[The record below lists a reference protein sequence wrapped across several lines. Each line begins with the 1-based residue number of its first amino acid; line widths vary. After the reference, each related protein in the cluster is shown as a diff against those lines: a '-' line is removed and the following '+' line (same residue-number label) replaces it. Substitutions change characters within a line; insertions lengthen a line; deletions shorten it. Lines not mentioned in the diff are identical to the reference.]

1 MEVFLTLDKEGL
13 IKTEHR
19 ANKSSIESSG
29 EKEGKDTLEYG
40 GINFEL
46 DTFDFDKSE
55 DSLDICGR
63 MYSNGIYLGF
73 ISLDIPINIDL
84 AIPIIESYM
93 KKLGKLKT
101 VLEATK

>member
-13 IKTEHR
+13 IKTEHK
-19 ANKSSIESSG
+19 ANNRSIESSG
-29 EKEGKDTLEYG
+29 EEEGKNTFEYG
-40 GINFEL
+40 GINLEL

-63 MYSNGIYLGF
+63 LYSDGIYLGF

-84 AIPIIESYM
+84 AIPIIENTQRIR
-93 KKLGKLKT
+93 L
-101 VLEATK
+101 